1 MNECHKDLQTEVL
14 WAFKGSRSHIR
25 TEELSEVSSRGDF
38 EMVISTDRTVTS
50 REASDR

>member
-1 MNECHKDLQTEVL
+1 MNVIDTYKLRCYGLSKDQEVTY
-14 WAFKGSRSHIR
+14 GQRSSVRSHG
-25 TEELSEVSSRGDF
+25 RGDF